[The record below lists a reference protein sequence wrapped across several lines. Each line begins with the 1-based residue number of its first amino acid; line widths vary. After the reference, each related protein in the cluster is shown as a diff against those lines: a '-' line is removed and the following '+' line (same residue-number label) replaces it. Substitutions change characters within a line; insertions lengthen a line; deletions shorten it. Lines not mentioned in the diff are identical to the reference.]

1 MNGQYQEI
9 PELRQTIP
17 EERKHQIIV
26 LLGRMIHHRLSE
38 HNPREETTA
47 RTGLESPVWVRHA
60 EVR

>member
-1 MNGQYQEI
+1 
-9 PELRQTIP
+9 
-17 EERKHQIIV
+17 
-26 LLGRMIHHRLSE
+26 MIHHRLSE